1 MSICVCA
8 KCKKPWK
15 APSSPA
21 RCSHCGQVSFAIAI
35 QIGSEAISATQSVV
49 RPKPP
54 TAETR
59 AKLSASSKKLWQDPD
74 CRARQIATH
83 TGKHLSPEAKAKI
96 SAAGIRRWHNRKRV
110 MLPGEPLALSRN

>member
-15 APSSPA
+15 APASPA

-35 QIGSEAISATQSVV
+35 QISTANEWHNPEYRA
-49 RPKPP
+49 

-59 AKLSASSKKLWQDPD
+59 AKLSASAKKLWQGPEY
-74 CRARQIATH
+74 RARQIATH
-83 TGKHLSPEAKAKI
+83 TGKHPSPETKAKI
-96 SAAGIRRWHNRKRV
+96 SVAGIRRWQKRGHTT
-110 MLPGEPLALSRN
+110 GEPLVSSGN